1 MKKLDEWTVKEWK
14 MWEERIL
21 PQLKQ
26 ATKDL
31 KEDNDAYDKK
41 VKEEKE

>member
-1 MKKLDEWTVKEWK
+1 MKELDEWTIEDWK
-14 MWEERIL
+14 RVRKQI
-21 PQLKQ
+21 KQ

>member
-1 MKKLDEWTVKEWK
+1 MKELDEWTVVEWK
-14 MWEERIL
+14 MWKERI
-21 PQLKQ
+21 KQ

-31 KEDNDAYDKK
+31 KEDNDAYEKK

>member
-1 MKKLDEWTVKEWK
+1 MNGLLWNGRCVGK
-14 MWEERIL
+14 RI
-21 PQLKQ
+21 KQ